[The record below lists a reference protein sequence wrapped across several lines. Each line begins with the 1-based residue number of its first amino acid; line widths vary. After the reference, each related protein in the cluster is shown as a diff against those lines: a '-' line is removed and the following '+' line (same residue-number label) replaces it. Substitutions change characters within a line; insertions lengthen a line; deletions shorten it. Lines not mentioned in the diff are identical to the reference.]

1 MAGRKHHG
9 PRAWLYRILEDET
22 PPPGWATAVRGGL
35 VALII
40 INVAAAT
47 FETVSQFRDLSPLFV
62 GIEQVSVM
70 VFTVEYLLRLWAAGE
85 PPHREGPLP
94 PQLPATALGRRL
106 RWIVSPLALIDLL
119 AILPFYLAAVLPVD
133 LRMLRVFRLLRILK
147 LSRYSPALATL
158 GRVLVAESRAVLA
171 SLLVMAVLL
180 LVAASLMFWIEGR
193 VQPEAFSSIPMAL
206 WWAVSTVSTVGY
218 GDVVPVTALGK
229 LVGGVVMLLGIGVF
243 VLWTSVLAS
252 AFAAEMRRRDF
263 VVSWTM
269 VARVPAFS
277 HLPADRI
284 AEIADLLQ
292 SESVPARYTIT
303 RRGETANSMYFI
315 LSGEVEL
322 DIHPEPVRL
331 GPGQSFGE
339 IALLQG
345 SDRTAT
351 VTALTD
357 CRLLVLPMASFHNLL
372 DSDPRLR
379 AAIVNSAERRARGDT
394 AD

>member
-1 MAGRKHHG
+1 
-9 PRAWLYRILEDET
+9 
-22 PPPGWATAVRGGL
+22 
-35 VALII
+35 
-40 INVAAAT
+40 
-47 FETVSQFRDLSPLFV
+47 
-62 GIEQVSVM
+62 
-70 VFTVEYLLRLWAAGE
+70 
-85 PPHREGPLP
+85 
-94 PQLPATALGRRL
+94 
-106 RWIVSPLALIDLL
+106 
-119 AILPFYLAAVLPVD
+119 
-133 LRMLRVFRLLRILK
+133 
-147 LSRYSPALATL
+147 
-158 GRVLVAESRAVLA
+158 
-171 SLLVMAVLL
+171 
-180 LVAASLMFWIEGR
+180 
-193 VQPEAFSSIPMAL
+193 
-206 WWAVSTVSTVGY
+206 
-218 GDVVPVTALGK
+218 
-229 LVGGVVMLLGIGVF
+229 
-243 VLWTSVLAS
+243 
-252 AFAAEMRRRDF
+252 MRRRDF